1 MPGAETWIFERKPD
15 CFPCLSECADI
26 VINYRV
32 ILYHKQATSARTR
45 FVKFADDT
53 VFAFG
58 PVAKLSQLDEA
69 SVENT
74 LVHPAA
80 VMQKTESL
88 LGLEPDCL
96 KAEPD
101 YQHKVEVPGGS
112 IHILLAAISTMDPP
126 FEAIEKVGGR
136 FIDLTQ
142 ARGLPQVE
150 LELLRHAYEL
160 VLGG

>member
-1 MPGAETWIFERKPD
+1 M
-15 CFPCLSECADI
+15 
-26 VINYRV
+26 INYRV

-58 PVAKLSQLDEA
+58 PVAKLSQLDESSLDNTLAHPA
-69 SVENT
+69 SV
-74 LVHPAA
+74 
-80 VMQKTESL
+80 MKKTEDL
-88 LGLEPDCL
+88 LGLEGGCL
-96 KAEPD
+96 KAELD
-101 YQHKVEVPGGS
+101 YQHKVEVPGGN
-112 IHILLAAISTMDPP
+112 IHILLANITTMDPP
-126 FEAIEKVGGR
+126 FEAVEKAGGR

>member
-1 MPGAETWIFERKPD
+1 M
-15 CFPCLSECADI
+15 
-26 VINYRV
+26 INYRV

-45 FVKFADDT
+45 FVKFADET

-58 PVAKLSQLDEA
+58 RVAQLSQLQESETD
-69 SVENT
+69 NT
-74 LVHPAA
+74 RVHPAA
-80 VMQKTESL
+80 VMQKTEAL
-88 LGLEPDCL
+88 LGLESGCL

-101 YQHKVEVPGGS
+101 YCHSVEVPGGN
-112 IHILLAAISTMDPP
+112 IHVLLANITTMDPP
-126 FEAIEKVGGR
+126 FEAVEQAGGS

-142 ARGLPQVE
+142 ARGLPPVE